1 MTLNEGLWGHDTSY
15 GEPYAGYVLSGLKSN
30 INHVDIMHSVSSKF
44 TIGAVLFSGCTNL
57 TSVDGYSYSSG
68 DYSPAGTDPKV
79 SLSATGLRDCSFMGT
94 YAFKDTKIGL
104 GLYGKSEELANIEY
118 IGYGAF

>member
-1 MTLNEGLWGHDTSY
+1 M
-15 GEPYAGYVLSGLKSN
+15 KSN

-44 TIGAVLFSGCTNL
+44 TIGAVLFSGCSNL
-57 TSVDGYSYSSG
+57 TSVDGYFYSSG
-68 DYSPAGTDPKV
+68 DYSSGTDPKV

-94 YAFKDTKIGL
+94 DAFKDTKIGW